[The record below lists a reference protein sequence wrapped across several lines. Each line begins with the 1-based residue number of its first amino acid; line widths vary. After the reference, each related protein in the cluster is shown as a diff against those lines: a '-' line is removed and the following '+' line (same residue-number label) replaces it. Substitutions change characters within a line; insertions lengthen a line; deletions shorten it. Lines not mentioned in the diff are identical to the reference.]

1 MCTQMH
7 IITNMNNINKKKQTS
22 INELVNVFDS
32 QFFKVMSE
40 PIRVEILKVLLVNG
54 RIDVATVASKIKKDR
69 SVLSRHLHQLAE
81 AGLLKHEK
89 VSRHSYFEIDGTN
102 FRLKVRTLFE
112 TVEKALSSCC

>member
-1 MCTQMH
+1 MK
-7 IITNMNNINKKKQTS
+7 NMNNIKQKQQTS
-22 INELVNVFDS
+22 INDLVNVFDS

-40 PIRVEILKVLLVNG
+40 PIRVEILKVLLISG

-69 SVLSRHLHQLAE
+69 SVLSRHLHQLTE

-89 VSRHSYFEIDGTN
+89 ISRHSYFEIDAVN

-112 TVEKALSSCC
+112 TVEKALSDCC